1 MKQWSGS
8 KKEHKLSS
16 STFCDRRSAW
26 SYSYDLT
33 LQKVSEEASRKKS
46 YCSGT
51 EDEDTSSSSYNIV
64 DLDDDF
70 IFKGNCQAQELDVN
84 DCLRGS
90 VTKDVNYSS
99 LEDKSLRFSDFEEV
113 QSSLAILILPSPKVM
128 GNSDKIKYRKQ
139 EKICSQIRV
148 SSVNN
153 TEHLI
158 EKTTPPPFQ
167 KPEQL
172 QLDFH
177 REKIKWKK
185 QVDFLKQQNSLLKSE
200 LQDWKKAYQKISKQL
215 TFLKNF
221 DSKNQ
226 SVVKRNFDI
235 DRDSQ
240 MVSVVSEKLILSQQK
255 YEVAKEHMDVKSAC
269 CKTNHPEM
277 ERSIIV
283 NENKINEKNFLKF
296 KKTLS
301 NSESLSLNP
310 LRQTF
315 IHKPVCGKKIWQDNK
330 NKHVPNDSKKLKL
343 GNTEVQKKLDMETR
357 SHNNPVSFG
366 EELKTMNPL
375 LIKSPEKEH
384 PLLKTTK
391 CIGNDKS
398 CREAFDKFLMGCKS
412 DWTRTTLGD
421 DKKCISCVDNSSGVS
436 LKVSRYEQS
445 SQQLKEKLLPK
456 TDSPK
461 SNALIYIGYSL
472 KHRNHEKLKNAQ
484 NERVSKVDKKEIF
497 LDLQKSSQES
507 NIWYI

>member
-1 MKQWSGS
+1 MSKLFFPFMKQWSGS

-283 NENKINEKNFLKF
+283 NENKINQKNFLNF
-296 KKTLS
+296 EETLS
-301 NSESLSLNP
+301 NSESLSLNS

-315 IHKPVCGKKIWQDNK
+315 IHKPFVS
-330 NKHVPNDSKKLKL
+330 NDSKKLKL
-343 GNTEVQKKLDMETR
+343 GYTEVQRELDMETR
-357 SHNNPVSFG
+357 SHNNAVSFG
-366 EELKTMNPL
+366 EKLKTMNPL
-375 LIKSPEKEH
+375 LIKSSEKEH

-412 DWTRTTLGD
+412 DWTRTILGD
-421 DKKCISCVDNSSGVS
+421 DKKCISCNDNSSRVS
-436 LKVSRYEQS
+436 LKVSRYKQN
-445 SQQLKEKLLPK
+445 SQQLKEMPK
-456 TDSPK
+456 TESPK

-497 LDLQKSSQES
+497 LDLQKSSQE
-507 NIWYI
+507 NTIWYI